1 MRVETAAALAPSF
14 EAGADLL
21 ARIDEG
27 AATAARLA
35 ALAGAA
41 LTEALSHAGG
51 GGVGGGNAIGELRAL
66 LRSSGVVGPAYYSG
80 PRWLPHAYAAI
91 AFVGGGCADA
101 ERAAFRAA
109 VLSLCAE
116 LRHGG
121 AARAEAGTPPPL
133 LSRLLNLL
141 SGAEPAPRPF
151 APCRLVGGAVEAG
164 GFGADEVRVLLSTAE
179 EVRPTPTRARTPV
192 PSRRTR
198 ALDRA
203 HARTHTRNAC
213 RVCAA
218 GARGIALSRSFRGRR
233 LARALA
239 ERCGTNPAAHL
250 TADPTGRKRSPHQ
263 TPPAPTAV
271 AAVAPICACDEP
283 HSSARAGPACL
294 ARADASALGGD
305 PARGQ
310 RRSGRD
316 GMGRCDVSRV
326 ELRPRGPQVQGDR

>member
-14 EAGADLL
+14 EAGADPL
-21 ARIDEG
+21 ARADEG

-66 LRSSGVVGPAYYSG
+66 LRSSGVVGPAYYAG
-80 PRWLPHAYAAI
+80 PRWLPHAYAAV

-133 LSRLLNLL
+133 LARLLGLL
-141 SGAEPAPRPF
+141 AGAEPAPRPF

-179 EVRPTPTRARTPV
+179 EVRPAPTRARTPM
-192 PSRRTR
+192 PSPRTR
-198 ALDRA
+198 AL
-203 HARTHTRNAC
+203 H
-213 RVCAA
+213 
-218 GARGIALSRSFRGRR
+218 
-233 LARALA
+233 
-239 ERCGTNPAAHL
+239 
-250 TADPTGRKRSPHQ
+250 
-263 TPPAPTAV
+263 
-271 AAVAPICACDEP
+271 
-283 HSSARAGPACL
+283 
-294 ARADASALGGD
+294 
-305 PARGQ
+305 
-310 RRSGRD
+310 
-316 GMGRCDVSRV
+316 
-326 ELRPRGPQVQGDR
+326 